1 MALRSS
7 SVRLGTAG
15 VGRRKGCATLHRSP
29 DVGHAWRPIS
39 QGFEDF
45 IANLAQFIGFRP
57 MLVCTGRELF
67 CAGEIVWNAL
77 LRGYPVSAG
86 SCIRHYAAD
95 AGHPAAPS

>member
-57 MLVCTGRELF
+57 MWLSWF
-67 CAGEIVWNAL
+67 APA
-77 LRGYPVSAG
+77 RGFFVQER
-86 SCIRHYAAD
+86 SCGTRC
-95 AGHPAAPS
+95 